1 MPPRARVR
9 GTRYTTS
16 MGTRV
21 IDKRRQSRWGYRT
34 LARARPGFRTVA
46 RTRGWAASADEI
58 KYFDTT
64 KAATALAASADWT
77 GTEFDPA
84 TFNTLCV
91 PTKGTSINE
100 RIGRKISVM
109 KIKIK
114 GLIICAAQ
122 TNQTTTDAASVIRL
136 ALVQD
141 TQTNATQMQGE
152 QVFKAP
158 GTAAAT
164 NAVCSWR
171 SLDTFGRFIMLKDKK
186 IVIQNP
192 NMSWDGTNV
201 EQNGIVRPFTLSHN
215 FRKPVDVNFNATS
228 GDTVADIVDNSFHVI
243 ANASATTLAPL
254 ILYECRVS
262 YRG

>member
-9 GTRYTTS
+9 GTSYRTA

-34 LARARPGFRTVA
+34 LARARPGYRTVA
-46 RTRGWAASADEI
+46 RTRGWAAEPNEI

-64 KAATALAASADWT
+64 KAATALVASVDWT

-91 PTKGTSINE
+91 PKKGTNINE

-109 KIKIK
+109 KIKIR
-114 GLIICAAQ
+114 GMIVCAAQ
-122 TNQTTTDAASVIRL
+122 ANQTATDAATVIRL

-141 TQTNATQMQGE
+141 MQTNATQMQGE

-158 GTAAAT
+158 STAAAP
-164 NAVCSWR
+164 NAVVTWR
-171 SLDTFGRFIMLKDKK
+171 SLDTFGRFNILKEKFFT
-186 IVIQNP
+186 IQNP
-192 NMSWDGTNV
+192 NLSWDGTNM
-201 EQNGIVRPFTLSHN
+201 EQNGIVRTFKLSHN
-215 FRKPVDVNFNATS
+215 FKKPVDVNFNAAD

-243 ANASATTLAPL
+243 CNASAITLTPL
-254 ILYECRVS
+254 ILYEARVS
-262 YRG
+262 YKG